1 MPLAV
6 TVIPGVMEPQ
16 RERDHLRLNF
26 GMQPTELVKPDVEIN
41 IGLVFFLCRPLI
53 ILKAFLLDDFC
64 VVLEN

>member
-1 MPLAV
+1 MSSSMPLAI

-41 IGLVFFLCRPLI
+41 IGLVFFSVAL
-53 ILKAFLLDDFC
+53 
-64 VVLEN
+64 